1 MAVSDQAKRF
11 ADKASGA
18 ARETV
23 DKGEAVAEH
32 SIQAAKD
39 TLSIS
44 AESVRDLNLKM
55 IEIARENTAAFFD
68 FAQKV
73 AITREPNAMIEL
85 FTAHMQKQME
95 MFSKQS
101 QELTALGQKLASKGT
116 GTSSGAFRS

>member
-18 ARETV
+18 AR
-23 DKGEAVAEH
+23 DKGDAVAEH

-39 TLSIS
+39 TLSMS
-44 AESVRDLNLKM
+44 ADSVRDFNLKM
-55 IEIARENTAAFFD
+55 IEIARENTVAFFD

-73 AITREPNAMIEL
+73 ATTREPNAMMEL
-85 FTAHMQKQME
+85 FTAHTQKQME

-101 QELTALGQKLASKGT
+101 QELTALGQKLASKST
-116 GTSSGAFRS
+116 ETISGAFRS